1 MNADRR
7 DRSDAKPDEDVPVE
21 DLYQLSGTPAPQ
33 DQDVIVEPD
42 EVEEAREYTET
53 ELDELLPQ
61 TVDGPLDG
69 LEDLAAGE
77 LRPGETDDPTVATE
91 EGLAYVPPT
100 DPPVVPGEGD
110 VDLEIAAGFGTTSR
124 DEPYDEDHAATLLS
138 DEDELSARVREA
150 IRADAATTQYA
161 DDIDIESAGG
171 VVLLRGV
178 VEDIEDTDSLAEVA
192 SAVDGVSEVRDE
204 LTVAGL

>member
-7 DRSDAKPDEDVPVE
+7 DPSGAKPDEDLPVE
-21 DLYQLSGTPAPQ
+21 DLYELSGTPAPQ

-61 TVDGPLDG
+61 TIDDPLDG
-69 LEDLAAGE
+69 PEDLGAGE

-91 EGLAYVPPT
+91 EGLTYIPPT

-110 VDLEIAAGFGTTSR
+110 EDLAIAAGFGTTSR
-124 DEPYDEDHAATLLS
+124 DEPYDEDHAATLLA

-161 DDIDIESAGG
+161 DEIDIESAGG

-178 VEDIEDTDSLAEVA
+178 VDDIEDTDSLAEVA